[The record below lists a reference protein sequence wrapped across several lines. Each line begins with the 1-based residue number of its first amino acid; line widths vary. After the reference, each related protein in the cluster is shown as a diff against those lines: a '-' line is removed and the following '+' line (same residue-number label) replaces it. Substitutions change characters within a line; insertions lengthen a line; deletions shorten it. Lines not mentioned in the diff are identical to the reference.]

1 MQFMDGYTDSLGF
14 YGGEQREE
22 GGKQGSVWI

>member
-1 MQFMDGYTDSLGF
+1 MQFMDGYMDSLGF
-14 YGGEQREE
+14 YEVGQREE